1 MIRILFVDDEQREL
15 DSLQQLLRPH
25 RHQWEMA
32 FALGGEAALAMMAS
46 VPFDAIVSDMQMP
59 GMDGSVLL
67 ERVRQRHP
75 KVVRIVL
82 SGYTELEAAFRAV
95 QVAHQFLL
103 KPCDAGTLQ
112 VAIERACSLQSIL
125 SSETLAATA
134 GALGE
139 LPSAPR
145 VYTALTQAL
154 ADPDSSLE
162 DIARIVER
170 DVAISA
176 KVLQLVNSAFF
187 GLTRN
192 ITSLSHAVSYLGVSI
207 LQSLVI
213 SAEAFRI
220 FNPSEPIEGFS
231 IDEFQSHAGLTA
243 RITSL
248 FSLAKYLVD
257 SAMVAGLLHDV
268 GKLVLAS
275 RLPGRFREALRR
287 ARERQQPL
295 YRVEEEV
302 FGVSHAEVGAYLLGL
317 WGLPTFVTEA
327 VAHHHAPTRVPHHN
341 FDPLAAVYLANLLAH
356 QAVRSPEEPPSDA
369 VNQELLESLGVA
381 DRYPAWQQASQQL
394 AAESLEASRA
404 RG

>member
-1 MIRILFVDDEQREL
+1 MIRILFVDDEQKEL
-15 DSLQQLLRPH
+15 DGLQQLLRPY

-32 FALGGEAALAMMAS
+32 FALGGEAALAMLACAS
-46 VPFDAIVSDMQMP
+46 FDAIVSDMQMP
-59 GMDGSVLL
+59 GMDGSALL
-67 ERVRQRHP
+67 ERVRKQYP
-75 KVVRIVL
+75 QVVRIVL

-103 KPCDAGTLQ
+103 KPCDADTLR

-145 VYTALTQAL
+145 VYTALTRAL

-162 DIARIVER
+162 DIARIVEK

-192 ITSLSHAVSYLGVSI
+192 ITSLHHAVTYLGVSI

-220 FNPSEPIEGFS
+220 FNPSEAIEGFS
-231 IDEFQSHAGLTA
+231 IDEFQNHAGLTA
-243 RITSL
+243 RITGV
-248 FSLAKYLVD
+248 FTMAKYMAD
-257 SAMVAGLLHDV
+257 PAMVAGLLHDV

-275 RLPGRFREALRR
+275 RLPGRFREALLA
-287 ARERQQPL
+287 ARSRQQPL
-295 YRVEEEV
+295 YKVEEEI

-327 VAHHHAPTRVPHHN
+327 VAHHHAPTRVPHHS
-341 FDPLAAVYLANLLAH
+341 FDTLAAVYVANLLAH
-356 QAVRSPEEPPSDA
+356 QALVSPDEPSFDP
-369 VNQELLESLGVA
+369 VNQELIQSLGMA
-381 DRYPAWQQASQQL
+381 ERYPAWQQASQQL
-394 AAESLEASRA
+394 ATEAFQASHV